1 MSPALSALDLVPVPD
16 GSSNGEAVRHSLALA
31 CELDR
36 LGYRRVWYA
45 EHHNM
50 PAIASTTPSTLIA
63 LAAQRTQ
70 RIRVGSGGVMLP
82 NHPPLQVAE
91 TFKLLESIYPGRID
105 LGIGR
110 APGTDQMTALALR
123 RSREALLA
131 NDFPEQL
138 AELMDFGAGLQ
149 RSHPFVGVTAYPSD
163 TKLPPIFLLGSSDFS
178 SALAAKLG
186 LAFGFAAH
194 FSPDRPDLPML
205 AYRRQFQPS
214 EHLEA
219 PHAILTLSVI
229 CAETMAEA
237 ERLASSM
244 QLSWVRL
251 RSGRPSKI
259 PSPETALSY
268 PYTEQEAAVVRAY
281 RDLQIIGTPSSVRER
296 IETLVRRTQADEVM
310 VTTVTHDPAARLR
323 SYQLLASAFAENPV
337 QTER

>member
-1 MSPALSALDLVPVPD
+1 MAIALSALDLVPVSE
-16 GSSNGEAVRHSLALA
+16 GSSSGRAVEASLALA
-31 CELDR
+31 RELDR
-36 LGYRRVWYA
+36 LGYHRVWYA

-50 PAIASTTPSTLIA
+50 PAIASTTPATLIA
-63 LAAQRTQ
+63 LAAQQTQ

-82 NHPPLQVAE
+82 NHAPLQVAE
-91 TFKLLESIYPGRID
+91 TFKLLEAIYPGRID

-110 APGTDQMTALALR
+110 APGTDQVTALALR

-149 RSHPFVGVTAYPSD
+149 RNHPFVGVSAYPEE
-163 TKLPPIFLLGSSDFS
+163 TPLPPIVLLGSSDFS

-186 LAFGFAAH
+186 LGFGFAAH

-205 AYRRQFQPS
+205 GYRRAFQPS

-219 PHAILTLSVI
+219 PHAILTVSVI
-229 CAETMAEA
+229 CAETAEEA

-268 PYTEQEAAVVRAY
+268 PYTAQETAVAQAY
-281 RDLQIIGTPSSVRER
+281 RQLQIAGTPQTVRER
-296 IETLVRRTQADEVM
+296 IEALVRRTQADEVM
-310 VTTVTHDPAARLR
+310 VTTVTHDPGARLR
-323 SYQLLASAFAENPV
+323 SYQLLAAAFAG
-337 QTER
+337 

>member
-1 MSPALSALDLVPVPD
+1 MALALSALDLVPVSE
-16 GSSNGEAVRHSLALA
+16 GFSSGRAVHDSLELA
-31 CELDR
+31 GELDR
-36 LGYRRVWYA
+36 LGYQRVWYA

-50 PAIASTTPSTLIA
+50 PAIASTNPATLIA

-82 NHPPLQVAE
+82 NHSPLQVAE

-110 APGTDQMTALALR
+110 APGTDQVTALALR

-131 NDFPEQL
+131 NDFPDQL

-149 RSHPFVGVTAYPSD
+149 RSHPFVGVNAYPDD
-163 TKLPPIFLLGSSDFS
+163 TSLPPIFLLGSSGFS

-194 FSPDRPDLPML
+194 FSPDRPDVPML
-205 AYRRQFQPS
+205 AYRSEFQPS
-214 EHLEA
+214 EYLEA

-229 CAETMAEA
+229 CAETAAEA

-259 PSPETALSY
+259 PSPETALAFHYSD
-268 PYTEQEAAVVRAY
+268 QEAAVAHGY
-281 RDLQIIGTPSSVRER
+281 RQMQIVGTPETVRER
-296 IETLVRRTQADEVM
+296 IEALAHRTRADEVM
-310 VTTVTHDPAARLR
+310 LTTVTHDPAARLR
-323 SYQLLASAFAENPV
+323 SYELLAAAFALH
-337 QTER
+337 

>member
-1 MSPALSALDLVPVPD
+1 MKLALSALDLVPVSS
-16 GSSNGEAVRHSLALA
+16 GSTAGEAVRHSLALA
-31 CELDR
+31 EELDR
-36 LGYRRVWYA
+36 LGYERVWYA

-50 PAIASTTPSTLIA
+50 PAIASTTPATLIG
-63 LAAQRTQ
+63 LAAARTR

-82 NHPPLQVAE
+82 NHPPLAVAE
-91 TFKLLESIYPGRID
+91 SFKLLESVYPGRID

-110 APGTDQMTALALR
+110 APGTDQVTALALR

-138 AELMDFGAGLQ
+138 AELMDLGAGLQ
-149 RSHPFVGVTAYPSD
+149 RSHPFVGVTAYPD
-163 TKLPPIFLLGSSDFS
+163 DCGLPPIILLGSSDFS

-194 FSPDRPDLPML
+194 FSPDRPDRPML
-205 AYRRQFQPS
+205 AYRSEFQPS
-214 EHLEA
+214 EYRDT

-229 CAETMAEA
+229 CAETSEEA

-259 PSPETALSY
+259 PSVAEALSY
-268 PYTEQEAAVVRAY
+268 PYDPQEAAAAQGY
-281 RDLQIIGTPSSVRER
+281 RTLQIIGTPDTVRER
-296 IETLVRRTQADEVM
+296 IEALARRTQADEVM

-323 SYQLLASAFAENPV
+323 SYQLLARAFAD
-337 QTER
+337 

>member
-1 MSPALSALDLVPVPD
+1 MKLALSALDLVPVSEGMPS
-16 GSSNGEAVRHSLALA
+16 GRAVQHSLALA
-31 CELDR
+31 RELDR
-36 LGYRRVWYA
+36 LGFYRVWYA

-50 PAIASTTPSTLIA
+50 PAIASTTPATLIA
-63 LAAQRTQ
+63 LAAQQTE

-82 NHPPLQVAE
+82 NHAPLQVAE

-110 APGTDQMTALALR
+110 APGTDQVTALALR

-131 NDFPEQL
+131 NDFPDQL

-149 RSHPFVGVTAYPSD
+149 EHHPFVGVSAHPED
-163 TKLPPIFLLGSSDFS
+163 TPLPPIVLLGSSDFS

-205 AYRRQFQPS
+205 AYRRQFKPS
-214 EHLEA
+214 EQLAA

-229 CAETMAEA
+229 CAETEAEA
-237 ERLASSM
+237 ERLSSSM

-251 RSGRPSKI
+251 RSGKASKI

-268 PYTEQEAAVVRAY
+268 HYTEHEKAVAAGY
-281 RDLQIIGTPSSVRER
+281 RQLQIVGTPASVRER
-296 IETLVRRTQADEVM
+296 IEALAHRTAADEVM

-323 SYQLLASAFAENPV
+323 SYQLLAAAFAD
-337 QTER
+337 

>member
-1 MSPALSALDLVPVPD
+1 MTLALSALDLVPVST
-16 GSSNGEAVRHSLALA
+16 GASSGDAVRQSLALA
-31 CELDR
+31 EELDR
-36 LGYRRVWYA
+36 LGFRRLWYA

-50 PAIASTTPSTLIA
+50 PAIASTTPATIIA

-70 RIRVGSGGVMLP
+70 NIRVGSGGVMLP
-82 NHPPLQVAE
+82 NHSPLQVAE
-91 TFKLLESIYPGRID
+91 AFKMLESVYPGRID

-110 APGTDQMTALALR
+110 APGTDQVTALALR

-149 RSHPFVGVTAYPSD
+149 RVHPFVGVTAYPDDCS
-163 TKLPPIFLLGSSDFS
+163 LPPIFLLGSSDFS

-186 LAFGFAAH
+186 LGFGFAAH
-194 FSPDRPDLPML
+194 FSPDRPDRPML
-205 AYRRQFQPS
+205 AYRSEFQPS
-214 EHLEA
+214 EYLDA
-219 PHAILTLSVI
+219 PHAILTLSVV
-229 CAETMAEA
+229 CAETTEEA

-259 PSPETALSY
+259 PSPEEALAY
-268 PYTEQEAAVVRAY
+268 PYTPPETAAAQGY
-281 RDLQIIGTPSSVRER
+281 RQMQIVGTPGVVRER
-296 IETLVRRTQADEVM
+296 IETLAKRTRADEVM

-323 SYQLLASAFAENPV
+323 SYQLLARAFAS
-337 QTER
+337 

>member
-1 MSPALSALDLVPVPD
+1 MPLALSALDLVPVPD
-16 GSSNGEAVRHSLALA
+16 GSNNGQAVQHSLALA
-31 CELDR
+31 RELDR

-63 LAAQRTQ
+63 LAAQQTE

-219 PHAILTLSVI
+219 PHALLTLSVI
-229 CAETMAEA
+229 CADTMAEA

-296 IETLVRRTQADEVM
+296 IETLARRTQADEVM

-337 QTER
+337 QAER

>member
-1 MSPALSALDLVPVPD
+1 MSLALSALDLVPVAD
-16 GSSNGEAVRHSLALA
+16 GSSNGQAVQHSLALA
-31 CELDR
+31 SELDR
-36 LGYRRVWYA
+36 LGYQRVWYA

-63 LAAQRTQ
+63 LAAQQTE

-131 NDFPEQL
+131 NDFPDQL

-149 RSHPFVGVTAYPSD
+149 RNHPFVGVTAYPSD
-163 TKLPPIFLLGSSDFS
+163 TPLPPIFLLGSSDFS

-296 IETLVRRTQADEVM
+296 IETLARRTRADEVM
-310 VTTVTHDPAARLR
+310 ITTVTHDPAARLR
-323 SYQLLASAFAENPV
+323 SYQLLAAAFAENHV
-337 QTER
+337 QAER

>member
-1 MSPALSALDLVPVPD
+1 
-16 GSSNGEAVRHSLALA
+16 LALA

-296 IETLVRRTQADEVM
+296 IETLARRTRADEVM
-310 VTTVTHDPAARLR
+310 ITTVTHDPAARLR
-323 SYQLLASAFAENPV
+323 SYQLLAAAFAENHV
-337 QTER
+337 QAER

>member
-1 MSPALSALDLVPVPD
+1 MQLALSALDLVPVSD
-16 GSSNGEAVRHSLALA
+16 GSSSGEAVRHSLALA
-31 CELDR
+31 EELDR
-36 LGYRRVWYA
+36 LGFRRVWYA

-50 PAIASTTPSTLIA
+50 PAIASTTPATMIA
-63 LAAQRTQ
+63 LAAART
-70 RIRVGSGGVMLP
+70 RNIRVGSGGVMLP
-82 NHPPLQVAE
+82 NHAPLAVAE
-91 TFKLLESIYPGRID
+91 SYKMLESVFPGRID

-149 RSHPFVGVTAYPSD
+149 RSHPFIGVTAHPED
-163 TKLPPIFLLGSSDFS
+163 CALPPIFLLGSSDFS

-194 FSPDRPDLPML
+194 FSPDRPDRPML
-205 AYRRQFQPS
+205 AYRSEFQPS
-214 EHLEA
+214 EYLDA

-229 CAETMAEA
+229 CAETSEEA
-237 ERLASSM
+237 ERLSSSM

-259 PSPETALSY
+259 PSTEEALSY
-268 PYTEQEAAVVRAY
+268 PYNAQEAAAAQGY
-281 RDLQIIGTPSSVRER
+281 RQMQIVGTPDVVRER
-296 IETLVRRTQADEVM
+296 IETLARRTQADEVM

-323 SYQLLASAFAENPV
+323 SYQLLARAFAS
-337 QTER
+337 